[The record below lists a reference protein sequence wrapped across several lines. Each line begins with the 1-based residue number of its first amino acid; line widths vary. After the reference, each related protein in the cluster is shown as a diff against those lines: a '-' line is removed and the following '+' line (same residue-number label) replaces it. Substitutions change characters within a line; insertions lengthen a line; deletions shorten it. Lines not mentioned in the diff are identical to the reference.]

1 MTVREAKP
9 MSATDKAF
17 AEMQEADKHLRELD
31 RKLQGLEKGAPRI
44 DALTRVRDALQELR
58 EVGGEDPVLGGKLGT
73 ETYKE
78 ILERIGGEADRY
90 VEEHD
95 RLRKERADAAA
106 ISARA
111 TQAYDKARQKA
122 DEEEK
127 KRRKEALE
135 AYRREVIAKGFQAK
149 DGDIFY
155 RPMGVPWGGKTDDDR
170 RYRRI
175 SLMVALLT
183 LLLAVGISWVVLP
196 QIEVKETPIPKRLAK
211 LLVEREK
218 KPQPQPVQPKQQT
231 LTPQQQAAAP
241 RNATERR
248 AREKVKN
255 TGLLAMSDTL
265 NALKQTNFDK
275 KLGSQAR
282 LSTSGRVAREA
293 QRSIITSNVSSG
305 SGGIATGGLSRDVG
319 GGGLGNVQTSKV
331 HSSLADQL
339 AAAADRR
346 VVGTAR
352 ASRTD
357 EEIQI
362 VFDRNKSALYA
373 LYNRELRVNPSLQG
387 KVVLKL
393 TIAPSG
399 RVTMCKVVSSSLHS
413 PELERKIAQRV
424 KLFNFGAKKVDAVT
438 ITYPIDF
445 LPA

>member
-1 MTVREAKP
+1 VAVTEAKRE
-9 MSATDKAF
+9 SAIDKAF
-17 AEMQEADKHLRELD
+17 AEMQEADKRLRDLD
-31 RKLQGLEKGAPRI
+31 NKLQGLEKDARRI
-44 DALTRVRDALQELR
+44 DALTELRDALQGLR
-58 EVGGEDPVLGGKLGT
+58 EVGGEDPVLGGKLGRAS
-73 ETYKE
+73 YQE
-78 ILERIGGEADRY
+78 ILGRIGEEADRY
-90 VEEHD
+90 VETRD
-95 RLRKERADAAA
+95 RLRKERSDAAA

-111 TQAYDKARQKA
+111 TQAYDKAREKA
-122 DEEEK
+122 DEEER

-149 DGDIFY
+149 EGDIFY
-155 RPMGVPWGGKTDDDR
+155 RPMGIPWGGRTDDDR

-175 SLMVALLT
+175 SLLVALLT
-183 LLLAVGISWVVLP
+183 LLLAVGVSWVVLP

-218 KPQPQPVQPKQQT
+218 KPPAQPVKPKEQA
-231 LTPQQQAAAP
+231 LTPKQQAAAP

-282 LSTSGRVAREA
+282 LTTSGRYAQEA
-293 QRSIITSNVSSG
+293 QRSIVTSNVTSG

-346 VVGTAR
+346 VVGSAR

-399 RVTMCKVVSSSLHS
+399 RVTMCVVMSSSLHA
-413 PELERKIAQRV
+413 PGLERKIAQRV